1 LSVFGLV
8 LTEQL
13 RLKDVDTDVVALV
26 GDYPRYLG
34 LVGIVEGRDGRKLRV
49 DPVVKEYVHSE

>member
-13 RLKDVDTDVVALV
+13 RLKDMDTDVVALV
-26 GDYPRYLG
+26 SDYPRYLG
-34 LVGIVEGRDGRKLRV
+34 LVGIVEGRDGLKLRV
-49 DPVVKEYVHSE
+49 VLVV